1 MLHPCIL
8 SERFTQTYWT
18 YHLALPDGWMSFGE
32 HVEPVTCLL
41 FFKMVDDRDLMVK
54 SVVLCN
60 CPMPIA

>member
-18 YHLALPDGWMSFGE
+18 YHLALPDGWMNFGE

-41 FFKMVDDRDLMVK
+41 FFKMVDDRDSMVK
-54 SVVLCN
+54 SVVL
-60 CPMPIA
+60 